1 MMVEAK
7 ARELSMHWK
16 WVIVA
21 SLIGCCGC
29 HRGPEYT
36 GKVRGRVTLNGTP
49 LSLGKVISSPT
60 TGGRGATGAIQSDGT
75 FVLKTIGQEDGVAPG
90 AHRLVVLAFE
100 GTDDASTNP
109 EADRRPLIPARYSDP
124 NRSGLTLDVVAGEEH
139 EIELK
144 LVTNPTAKE

>member
-1 MMVEAK
+1 M
-7 ARELSMHWK
+7 RNIIPRNLSMCWK
-16 WVIVA
+16 WVIVI
-21 SLIGCCGC
+21 SLIVCCGC
-29 HRGPEYT
+29 QRAPDYT
-36 GKVRGRVTLNGTP
+36 GKVRGRVTFNGNP
-49 LSLGKVISSPT
+49 LSSGKVISSPT

-100 GTDDASTNP
+100 GSDDANTNP

-124 NRSGLTLDVVAGEEH
+124 NRSGLTLDVVAGESR

-144 LVTNPTAKE
+144 LTSD